1 MGDQHRPTLGQRRGS
16 HEGQLTTSLL
26 TLGRGVAALTL
37 VGAGAAQAQTTK
49 MPSTLR
55 YGSGLLDVPVASVI
69 PHLSLVTTFSG
80 FWTSHD
86 TEILTND
93 LGVQVGERPFDG
105 AFRSDAS
112 ITLGLFDRLEIG
124 TSLQA
129 FEDEEKGGDVV
140 GAFGRLLILRPE
152 DHGIGL
158 AGDTDA
164 AQASRSV
171 ALALLK
177 EALALNPRHLMA
189 LNNYAMYLTE
199 MGQID
204 EADKVF
210 RRILADFPGQRLA
223 LHNYG
228 SSLLR
233 RRAPDY
239 ELALQC
245 LERARALG
253 YPEDESLLGELEEI
267 VQSRSESK

>member
-37 VGAGAAQAQTTK
+37 AVGAGAAQAQTTK

-112 ITLGLFDRLEIG
+112 ITLGLFDRLDR
-124 TSLQA
+124 TSTL
-129 FEDEEKGGDVV
+129 
-140 GAFGRLLILRPE
+140 
-152 DHGIGL
+152 
-158 AGDTDA
+158 
-164 AQASRSV
+164 
-171 ALALLK
+171 
-177 EALALNPRHLMA
+177 
-189 LNNYAMYLTE
+189 
-199 MGQID
+199 
-204 EADKVF
+204 
-210 RRILADFPGQRLA
+210 
-223 LHNYG
+223 
-228 SSLLR
+228 
-233 RRAPDY
+233 
-239 ELALQC
+239 
-245 LERARALG
+245 
-253 YPEDESLLGELEEI
+253 
-267 VQSRSESK
+267 